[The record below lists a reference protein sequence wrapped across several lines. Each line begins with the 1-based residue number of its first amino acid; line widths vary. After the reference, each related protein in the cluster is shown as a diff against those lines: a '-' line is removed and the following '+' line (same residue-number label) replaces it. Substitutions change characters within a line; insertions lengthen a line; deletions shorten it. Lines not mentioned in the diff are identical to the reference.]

1 MAVVL
6 LAAFLLIAC
15 LLALRFEKQLTA
27 VLPSATCILIL
38 TLYVLAFFRRLSWI
52 DYFSTAIVV
61 GAVLRVLF
69 LSGEKKKKLFA
80 QLRELFFAPSAI
92 AAMVLLTGAVLL
104 TGNKIATWWDD
115 LNFWATDVKALYALD
130 GFAAKYTNAASEFGD
145 YPPGIQLLKWW
156 FVHLKPDGFSEGLMF
171 AGYYFGVFVFLT
183 PLLSRLDESLQTDR
197 RTVKQLFWTVVLVV
211 CLAAFPSMTETFYL
225 GGMCADL
232 VMAVIY
238 GVILMSCL
246 EDRAVPGA
254 DAAAAD
260 AAAVDTVAVDAA
272 AVDTAA
278 ADAAAVDTAAADTA
292 AADTAAADTAA
303 ADTAAAASRSRA
315 FSNLRIALYLGVLVL
330 VKSVGFLWAAFAL
343 VFVWFWRL
351 HGAADKKKEI
361 RQLLCITAFP
371 AVSGGSWMLFCLLM
385 KRVAKLTGAAVSMA
399 SGSLPILLE
408 GTVQKLLHA
417 YAEAFAVWALHQDGC
432 SGIGVSALAL
442 FVIFLIGIAWLYRRK
457 LLTKTERN
465 FLFVYVPLTGIVFY
479 GINLVSHLTIF
490 ATETQ
495 YLEAAGMIASIE
507 RYSAPFTVG
516 TLYLLFGIFLE
527 RSPRLWGKISPYAA
541 LAAAV
546 LLCANWGAVY
556 DGMIDY
562 RQRLDDDLQARSN
575 MITEASEEF
584 LEKMSKQDVG
594 SGMRVLYLKNAQDAA
609 QWVRNTYISFEASP
623 VSVLFGGIGEDTTS
637 GQVWELVQASH
648 AGYLYADETD
658 EALKELFAPYTEEFA
673 WKTLYRIQMNDG
685 TLMLEKAEETRRGQ
699 PEKEPNSVG

>member
-52 DYFSTAIVV
+52 DYFSTAIVA

-80 QLRELFFAPSAI
+80 RLRELFCAPSAI
-92 AAMVLLTGAVLL
+92 AALVLLTGAVLL
-104 TGNKIATWWDD
+104 TGNKIAAWWDD

-156 FVHLKPDGFSEGLMF
+156 FVHFKPDSFSEGLMF

-183 PLLSRLDESLQTDR
+183 PLLGRLDEALQNDR
-197 RTVKQLFWTVVLVV
+197 RRGKQLFWIVVLAV

-232 VMAVIY
+232 VMAVLY

-254 DAAAAD
+254 DAAA
-260 AAAVDTVAVDAA
+260 
-272 AVDTAA
+272 VDTAA
-278 ADAAAVDTAAADTA
+278 ADAAAV
-292 AADTAAADTAA
+292 DTAA

-351 HGAADKKKEI
+351 HGVADKKKEI
-361 RQLLCITAFP
+361 RQLLCITALP

-417 YAEAFAVWALHQDGC
+417 YAEAFAVWALHRDGC

-495 YLEAAGMIASIE
+495 YLEATGMIASIE

-527 RSPRLWGKISPYAA
+527 RSPKLWGKISPYAV

-556 DGMIDY
+556 DGMIGY
-562 RQRLDDDLQARSN
+562 RQRLDDDLQARSD

-685 TLMLEKAEETRRGQ
+685 TLMLERAEETRRGQ

>member
-6 LAAFLLIAC
+6 LAAFLMIAC

-27 VLPSATCILIL
+27 VLPLATCILIL
-38 TLYVLAFFRRLSWI
+38 ILYVLAFFRRLSWI

-183 PLLSRLDESLQTDR
+183 PLLSRLDEALQTDR

-246 EDRAVPGA
+246 EDRAAPG
-254 DAAAAD
+254 
-260 AAAVDTVAVDAA
+260 
-272 AVDTAA
+272 
-278 ADAAAVDTAAADTA
+278 ADTA
-292 AADTAAADTAA
+292 AADTAAADTAT
-303 ADTAAAASRSRA
+303 ADTAAADTATADIADAASRSRT

-361 RQLLCITAFP
+361 RQLLCITALP

-399 SGSLPILLE
+399 SGNLPILLE

-417 YAEAFAVWALHQDGC
+417 YAEAFAARALHRDGF
-432 SGIGVSALAL
+432 SWIGVSALAL

-495 YLEAAGMIASIE
+495 YLEATGMIASIE

-556 DGMIDY
+556 DGMIGY

-584 LEKMSKQDVG
+584 LDKMSKQDVG
-594 SGMRVLYLKNAQDAA
+594 SGMRVLYLENVQDAA

-673 WKTLYRIQMNDG
+673 RKTLYRIQINDG
-685 TLMLEKAEETRRGQ
+685 TLILERAEESRQGQ
-699 PEKEPNSVG
+699 P

>member
-52 DYFSTAIVV
+52 DYFSTAIVA

-80 QLRELFFAPSAI
+80 RLRELFCAPSAI
-92 AAMVLLTGAVLL
+92 AALVLLTGAVLL

-156 FVHLKPDGFSEGLMF
+156 FVHLKPDSFSEGLMF

-183 PLLSRLDESLQTDR
+183 PLLSRLDEALQTDR
-197 RTVKQLFWTVVLVV
+197 RRGKQLFWTVVLAV

-246 EDRAVPGA
+246 EDQ
-254 DAAAAD
+254 AA
-260 AAAVDTVAVDAA
+260 TN
-272 AVDTAA
+272 
-278 ADAAAVDTAAADTA
+278 ADTA
-292 AADTAAADTAA
+292 AA
-303 ADTAAAASRSRA
+303 SHSRA

-343 VFVWFWRL
+343 IFVWFWRL
-351 HGAADKKKEI
+351 HGAANKKKEI
-361 RQLLCITAFP
+361 WQLLCITALP

-417 YAEAFAVWALHQDGC
+417 YAEAFAVWALHRDGC

-495 YLEAAGMIASIE
+495 YLEATGMIASIE

-527 RSPRLWGKISPYAA
+527 RSPRLWGKISPYAV

-556 DGMIDY
+556 DGMIGY

-584 LEKMSKQDVG
+584 LEKMSKQEVG

-658 EALKELFAPYTEEFA
+658 EALKELFTPYIEEFA
-673 WKTLYRIQMNDG
+673 WKTLYRIKMNDG
-685 TLMLEKAEETRRGQ
+685 TLILERAEETRRG
-699 PEKEPNSVG
+699 

>member
-52 DYFSTAIVV
+52 DYFSTAIVA

-80 QLRELFFAPSAI
+80 RLRELFCAPSAI
-92 AAMVLLTGAVLL
+92 AALVLLTGAVLL

-156 FVHLKPDGFSEGLMF
+156 FVHLKPDSFSEGLMF

-183 PLLSRLDESLQTDR
+183 PLLSRLDEALQTDR
-197 RTVKQLFWTVVLVV
+197 RTVKQLFWTVVLAV

-238 GVILMSCL
+238 GMILMSCL
-246 EDRAVPGA
+246 EDRAVP
-254 DAAAAD
+254 AAD
-260 AAAVDTVAVDAA
+260 T
-272 AVDTAA
+272 
-278 ADAAAVDTAAADTA
+278 AAVDTAAADTA
-292 AADTAAADTAA
+292 AVDAAA

-417 YAEAFAVWALHQDGC
+417 YAEAFAARALHRDGC

-495 YLEAAGMIASIE
+495 YLEATGMIASIE

-527 RSPRLWGKISPYAA
+527 RSPKLWGKILPYAV

-556 DGMIDY
+556 DGMIGY

-658 EALKELFAPYTEEFA
+658 EALKELFTPYTEEFA
-673 WKTLYRIQMNDG
+673 WKTLYRIKMNDG
-685 TLMLEKAEETRRGQ
+685 TLILERAEETRRG
-699 PEKEPNSVG
+699 

>member
-52 DYFSTAIVV
+52 DYFSTAIVA

-80 QLRELFFAPSAI
+80 RLRELFCAPSAI
-92 AAMVLLTGAVLL
+92 AALVLLTGAVLL
-104 TGNKIATWWDD
+104 TGNKIAAWWDD

-156 FVHLKPDGFSEGLMF
+156 FVHLKPDSFSEGLMF

-183 PLLSRLDESLQTDR
+183 PLLSRLDETLQNDR
-197 RTVKQLFWTVVLVV
+197 RRGKQLFWIVVLAV

-246 EDRAVPGA
+246 EDRAAPG
-254 DAAAAD
+254 
-260 AAAVDTVAVDAA
+260 
-272 AVDTAA
+272 
-278 ADAAAVDTAAADTA
+278 ADTA
-292 AADTAAADTAA
+292 AEETAVADTAV
-303 ADTAAAASRSRA
+303 ASHSRA

-343 VFVWFWRL
+343 IFVWFWRL

-361 RQLLCITAFP
+361 RQLLCITALP

-408 GTVQKLLHA
+408 GTVQKLLYA
-417 YAEAFAVWALHQDGC
+417 YAEAFAARALHRDGF
-432 SGIGVSALAL
+432 SGIGVSALVL

-495 YLEAAGMIASIE
+495 YLEATGMIASIE

-527 RSPRLWGKISPYAA
+527 RSPRLWGKISPYAV

-556 DGMIDY
+556 DGMIGY
-562 RQRLDDDLQARSN
+562 RQSLDDDLQARSN

-658 EALKELFAPYTEEFA
+658 EALKELFTPYTEEFA
-673 WKTLYRIQMNDG
+673 WKTLYRIKMNDG
-685 TLMLEKAEETRRGQ
+685 TLILERTEETRRG
-699 PEKEPNSVG
+699 

>member
-52 DYFSTAIVV
+52 DYFSTAIVA

-80 QLRELFFAPSAI
+80 RLRELFCAPSAI
-92 AAMVLLTGAVLL
+92 AALVLLTGAVLL

-156 FVHLKPDGFSEGLMF
+156 FVHFKPDSFSEGLMF
-171 AGYYFGVFVFLT
+171 AGYYFGVFVFLM
-183 PLLSRLDESLQTDR
+183 PLLGRLDEALQNDR
-197 RTVKQLFWTVVLVV
+197 RRGKQLFWIVVLAV

-260 AAAVDTVAVDAA
+260 TAAVD
-272 AVDTAA
+272 
-278 ADAAAVDTAAADTA
+278 
-292 AADTAAADTAA
+292 
-303 ADTAAAASRSRA
+303 AAASRSRA

-343 VFVWFWRL
+343 IFVWFWRL

-361 RQLLCITAFP
+361 RQLLCITALP

-417 YAEAFAVWALHQDGC
+417 YAEAFAVWALHRDGC

-442 FVIFLIGIAWLYRRK
+442 FVIFLIGIAGLYRRK

-495 YLEAAGMIASIE
+495 YLEATGMIASIE

-516 TLYLLFGIFLE
+516 TMYLLFGIFLE
-527 RSPRLWGKISPYAA
+527 RSPKLWGKISPYAV

-556 DGMIDY
+556 DGMIGY

-673 WKTLYRIQMNDG
+673 WKTLYRIKMNDG
-685 TLMLEKAEETRRGQ
+685 MLILERAEETRRG
-699 PEKEPNSVG
+699 

>member
-38 TLYVLAFFRRLSWI
+38 TLYVLTFFRRLSWI
-52 DYFSTAIVV
+52 DYFSTAIVA

-80 QLRELFFAPSAI
+80 RLRELLCAPSAI
-92 AAMVLLTGAVLL
+92 AALVLLTGAVLL

-156 FVHLKPDGFSEGLMF
+156 FVHLKPDSFSEGLMF

-183 PLLSRLDESLQTDR
+183 PLLSRLDEALQTDR
-197 RTVKQLFWTVVLVV
+197 WTVKQLFWTVVLAV

-246 EDRAVPGA
+246 EDRAVPG
-254 DAAAAD
+254 
-260 AAAVDTVAVDAA
+260 T
-272 AVDTAA
+272 
-278 ADAAAVDTAAADTA
+278 
-292 AADTAAADTAA
+292 
-303 ADTAAAASRSRA
+303 DTAAAASRSRA

-343 VFVWFWRL
+343 IFVWFWRL

-361 RQLLCITAFP
+361 RQLLCITALP
-371 AVSGGSWMLFCLLM
+371 AVSGGSWMLFCLFM

-417 YAEAFAVWALHQDGC
+417 YAEAFAVWALHRDGF
-432 SGIGVSALAL
+432 SWIGVSALAL

-479 GINLVSHLTIF
+479 SINLVSHLTIF
-490 ATETQ
+490 ATENQ
-495 YLEAAGMIASIE
+495 YLEATGMIASIE

-556 DGMIDY
+556 DGMIGY

-685 TLMLEKAEETRRGQ
+685 TLMLEKAEETRRG
-699 PEKEPNSVG
+699 

>member
-52 DYFSTAIVV
+52 DYFSTAIVA

-80 QLRELFFAPSAI
+80 RLRELFCAPSAI
-92 AAMVLLTGAVLL
+92 AALVLLTGAVLL

-156 FVHLKPDGFSEGLMF
+156 FVHLKPDSFSEGLMF

-183 PLLSRLDESLQTDR
+183 PLLSRLDETLQNDR
-197 RTVKQLFWTVVLVV
+197 RRGKQLFWIVVLAV

-246 EDRAVPGA
+246 EDQ
-254 DAAAAD
+254 AA
-260 AAAVDTVAVDAA
+260 TN
-272 AVDTAA
+272 
-278 ADAAAVDTAAADTA
+278 ADTA
-292 AADTAAADTAA
+292 V
-303 ADTAAAASRSRA
+303 AASRSRA

-361 RQLLCITAFP
+361 RQLLCITALP

-417 YAEAFAVWALHQDGC
+417 YAEAFAARALHRDGC

-495 YLEAAGMIASIE
+495 YLEATGMIASIE

-527 RSPRLWGKISPYAA
+527 RSPKLWGKISPYAV

-556 DGMIDY
+556 DGMIGY
-562 RQRLDDDLQARSN
+562 RERLDDDLQARSN

-658 EALKELFAPYTEEFA
+658 ETLKELFAPYTEEFA

-685 TLMLEKAEETRRGQ
+685 TLILERAEETRRG
-699 PEKEPNSVG
+699 

>member
-52 DYFSTAIVV
+52 DYFSTAIVA

-69 LSGEKKKKLFA
+69 LSGKEKKKLFA
-80 QLRELFFAPSAI
+80 RLRELFCAPSAI
-92 AAMVLLTGAVLL
+92 AALVLLTGAVLL

-156 FVHLKPDGFSEGLMF
+156 FVHLKPDSFSEGLMF

-183 PLLSRLDESLQTDR
+183 PLLSRLDETLQNDR
-197 RTVKQLFWTVVLVV
+197 RRGKQLFWIVVLAV

-246 EDRAVPGA
+246 EDW
-254 DAAAAD
+254 AASG
-260 AAAVDTVAVDAA
+260 
-272 AVDTAA
+272 
-278 ADAAAVDTAAADTA
+278 
-292 AADTAAADTAA
+292 

-361 RQLLCITAFP
+361 RQLLCITALP

-417 YAEAFAVWALHQDGC
+417 YAEAFAVWALHRDGF
-432 SGIGVSALAL
+432 SWIGVSALAL

-479 GINLVSHLTIF
+479 SINLVSHLTIF

-495 YLEAAGMIASIE
+495 YLEATGMIASIE

-556 DGMIDY
+556 DGMIGY

-658 EALKELFAPYTEEFA
+658 EALKELFTPYTEEFA

-685 TLMLEKAEETRRGQ
+685 TLILERAEEIRRG
-699 PEKEPNSVG
+699 

>member
-38 TLYVLAFFRRLSWI
+38 TLYVLTFFRRLSWI
-52 DYFSTAIVV
+52 DYFSTAIVA

-80 QLRELFFAPSAI
+80 RLRELLCAPSAI
-92 AAMVLLTGAVLL
+92 AALVLLTGAVLL

-156 FVHLKPDGFSEGLMF
+156 FVHFKTDSFSEGLMF

-183 PLLSRLDESLQTDR
+183 PLLSRLDEALQTDR
-197 RTVKQLFWTVVLVV
+197 RRVKQLFWTVVLAV

-246 EDRAVPGA
+246 EDRAVPG
-254 DAAAAD
+254 
-260 AAAVDTVAVDAA
+260 T
-272 AVDTAA
+272 
-278 ADAAAVDTAAADTA
+278 
-292 AADTAAADTAA
+292 
-303 ADTAAAASRSRA
+303 DTAAAASRSRA

-343 VFVWFWRL
+343 IFVWFWRL

-361 RQLLCITAFP
+361 RQLLCITALP
-371 AVSGGSWMLFCLLM
+371 AVSGGSWMLFCLFM

-417 YAEAFAVWALHQDGC
+417 YAEAFAVWALHRDGF
-432 SGIGVSALAL
+432 SWIGVSALAL

-495 YLEAAGMIASIE
+495 YLEATGMIASIE

-556 DGMIDY
+556 DGMIGY

-685 TLMLEKAEETRRGQ
+685 TLMLEKAEETRRG
-699 PEKEPNSVG
+699 

>member
-6 LAAFLLIAC
+6 LAAFLMIAC
-15 LLALRFEKQLTA
+15 LLALRFEKQLTD
-27 VLPSATCILIL
+27 VLPLATCILIL
-38 TLYVLAFFRRLSWI
+38 ILYVLAFFRRLSWI
-52 DYFSTAIVV
+52 DYFSTAIVM

-183 PLLSRLDESLQTDR
+183 PLLSRLDEALQTDR

-246 EDRAVPGA
+246 EDRAAPG
-254 DAAAAD
+254 
-260 AAAVDTVAVDAA
+260 
-272 AVDTAA
+272 
-278 ADAAAVDTAAADTA
+278 ADTA
-292 AADTAAADTAA
+292 AADTATADI
-303 ADTAAAASRSRA
+303 ADAASRSRT

-361 RQLLCITAFP
+361 RQLLCITALP

-399 SGSLPILLE
+399 SGNLPILLE

-417 YAEAFAVWALHQDGC
+417 YAEAFAARALHRPVCDFSDRNRMAVSQEASDQNGAEFPVCVCAADGNCFLRHQPCESSDDFCDGNPVSGSNRDDCVDRTLQCTVYSWNVVSAVRDFSGTQSEAVGKNFALCSAGC
-432 SGIGVSALAL
+432 SCIV
-442 FVIFLIGIAWLYRRK
+442 VCK
-457 LLTKTERN
+457 LGRCL
-465 FLFVYVPLTGIVFY
+465 
-479 GINLVSHLTIF
+479 
-490 ATETQ
+490 
-495 YLEAAGMIASIE
+495 
-507 RYSAPFTVG
+507 
-516 TLYLLFGIFLE
+516 
-527 RSPRLWGKISPYAA
+527 
-541 LAAAV
+541 
-546 LLCANWGAVY
+546 
-556 DGMIDY
+556 
-562 RQRLDDDLQARSN
+562 
-575 MITEASEEF
+575 
-584 LEKMSKQDVG
+584 
-594 SGMRVLYLKNAQDAA
+594 
-609 QWVRNTYISFEASP
+609 
-623 VSVLFGGIGEDTTS
+623 
-637 GQVWELVQASH
+637 
-648 AGYLYADETD
+648 
-658 EALKELFAPYTEEFA
+658 
-673 WKTLYRIQMNDG
+673 
-685 TLMLEKAEETRRGQ
+685 
-699 PEKEPNSVG
+699 

>member
-38 TLYVLAFFRRLSWI
+38 TLYVLAFFRQLSWI
-52 DYFSTAIVV
+52 DYFSTAIVAGV
-61 GAVLRVLF
+61 VLRVLF

-80 QLRELFFAPSAI
+80 RLRELFCAPSAI
-92 AAMVLLTGAVLL
+92 AALVLLTGAVLL

-156 FVHLKPDGFSEGLMF
+156 FVHLKPDSFSEGLMF

-183 PLLSRLDESLQTDR
+183 PLLSRLDEALQTDR
-197 RTVKQLFWTVVLVV
+197 RRGKQLFWTVVLAV

-238 GVILMSCL
+238 GVVLMSCL
-246 EDRAVPGA
+246 EDRAAPG
-254 DAAAAD
+254 
-260 AAAVDTVAVDAA
+260 
-272 AVDTAA
+272 
-278 ADAAAVDTAAADTA
+278 
-292 AADTAAADTAA
+292 

-315 FSNLRIALYLGVLVL
+315 FSNLRIALYLSVLVL

-343 VFVWFWRL
+343 IFVWFWRL

-361 RQLLCITAFP
+361 RQLLCITALP

-417 YAEAFAVWALHQDGC
+417 YAEAFAVWALHRDGC
-432 SGIGVSALAL
+432 SWIGVSALAL

-495 YLEAAGMIASIE
+495 YLEATGMIASIE

-527 RSPRLWGKISPYAA
+527 RSPKLWGKISPYAV

-556 DGMIDY
+556 DGMIGY

-658 EALKELFAPYTEEFA
+658 EALKELFTPYTEEFA

-685 TLMLEKAEETRRGQ
+685 TLILERAEETRRG
-699 PEKEPNSVG
+699 

>member
-6 LAAFLLIAC
+6 LAAFLMIAC

-27 VLPSATCILIL
+27 VLPLATCILIL
-38 TLYVLAFFRRLSWI
+38 ILYVLAFFRRLSWI

-183 PLLSRLDESLQTDR
+183 PLLSRLDEALQTDR

-246 EDRAVPGA
+246 EDRAAPG
-254 DAAAAD
+254 
-260 AAAVDTVAVDAA
+260 
-272 AVDTAA
+272 
-278 ADAAAVDTAAADTA
+278 ADTA
-292 AADTAAADTAA
+292 AADTAAADTAT
-303 ADTAAAASRSRA
+303 ADTAAADTATADIADAASRSRT

-361 RQLLCITAFP
+361 RQLLCITALP

-399 SGSLPILLE
+399 SGNLPILLE

-417 YAEAFAVWALHQDGC
+417 YAEAFAARALHRDGF
-432 SGIGVSALAL
+432 SWIGVSALAL

-495 YLEAAGMIASIE
+495 YLEATGMIASIE

-556 DGMIDY
+556 DGMIGY

-584 LEKMSKQDVG
+584 LDKMSKQDVG
-594 SGMRVLYLKNAQDAA
+594 SGLRVLYLENVQDAA

-673 WKTLYRIQMNDG
+673 RKTLYRIQINDG
-685 TLMLEKAEETRRGQ
+685 TLILERAEESRQGQ
-699 PEKEPNSVG
+699 P

>member
-6 LAAFLLIAC
+6 LAAFLILAS
-15 LLALRFEKQLTA
+15 LLAVKFKKKITD

-52 DYFSTAIVV
+52 DYLSTALVA
-61 GAVLRVLF
+61 GTLLRVLT
-69 LSGEKKKKLFA
+69 LSGEKKKELFVQLRKLFC
-80 QLRELFFAPSAI
+80 APSAI
-92 AAMVLLTGAVLL
+92 AAFVLLLGAVLL

-156 FVHLKPDGFSEGLMF
+156 FVHWKPDSFSEGLMF

-183 PLLSRLDESLQTDR
+183 PLLGRLDEPDRGNANVPMPSLR
-197 RTVKQLFWTVVLVV
+197 SVKTFLWIIVLAV

-238 GVILMSCL
+238 GAILTSCL
-246 EDRAVPGA
+246 EDRAVRKTE
-254 DAAAAD
+254 AAAPESAAQNENV
-260 AAAVDTVAVDAA
+260 AAACANT
-272 AVDTAA
+272 TAT
-278 ADAAAVDTAAADTA
+278 AD
-292 AADTAAADTAA
+292 
-303 ADTAAAASRSRA
+303 SCSRA
-315 FSNLRIALYLGVLVL
+315 FSNLRLGLYLGVLVL

-351 HGAADKKKEI
+351 HDAVDKKKEI
-361 RQLLCITAFP
+361 RQLICITAVL
-371 AVSGGSWMLFCLLM
+371 AVSGGSWMLFCLFM

-417 YAEAFAVWALHQDGC
+417 YAEAFAAWALHRDGF
-432 SGIGVSALAL
+432 SVIGVSALAL
-442 FVIFLIGIAWLYRRK
+442 FVIFLIGIAGMYRRK

-465 FLFVYVPLTGIVFY
+465 FLLVYVPLTGIVFY
-479 GINLVSHLTIF
+479 SINLVSHLTIF

-495 YLEAAGMIASIE
+495 YLEATGMIASIE

-527 RSPRLWGKISPYAA
+527 RSPKLWGKISPYAV
-541 LAAAV
+541 LVSAV

-556 DGMIDY
+556 DGMIGY
-562 RQRLDDDLQARSN
+562 RQTKDADLEARAE
-575 MITEASEEF
+575 MITETSEEF
-584 LEKMSKQDVG
+584 LEKMSGQDVG
-594 SGMRVLYLKNAQDAA
+594 SGMRVLYLKNSQEAA

-623 VSVLFGGIGEDTTS
+623 VSVLFGGIGEETTS
-637 GQVWELVQASH
+637 GQIWELVQASH

-658 EALKELFAPYTEEFA
+658 EALKELFAPYTEEFS

-685 TLMLEKAEETRRGQ
+685 TLTLEKAE
-699 PEKEPNSVG
+699 

>member
-52 DYFSTAIVV
+52 DYFSTAIVA

-80 QLRELFFAPSAI
+80 RLRELFCAPSAI
-92 AAMVLLTGAVLL
+92 AALVLLAGAVLL

-156 FVHLKPDGFSEGLMF
+156 FVHLKPDSFSEGLMF

-183 PLLSRLDESLQTDR
+183 PLLSRLDEALQTDR
-197 RTVKQLFWTVVLVV
+197 RTVKQLFWIVVLAV

-232 VMAVIY
+232 VMAVLY

-254 DAAAAD
+254 D
-260 AAAVDTVAVDAA
+260 TA
-272 AVDTAA
+272 AVDTAV
-278 ADAAAVDTAAADTA
+278 ADTVAADTV
-292 AADTAAADTAA
+292 
-303 ADTAAAASRSRA
+303 AAASRSRA

-361 RQLLCITAFP
+361 RQLLCITALP

-417 YAEAFAVWALHQDGC
+417 YAEAFAVWALHRDGC

-495 YLEAAGMIASIE
+495 YLEATGMIASIE

-527 RSPRLWGKISPYAA
+527 RSPKLWGKISPYAV

-556 DGMIDY
+556 DGMIGY

-685 TLMLEKAEETRRGQ
+685 TLMLERAEETRRG
-699 PEKEPNSVG
+699 

>member
-52 DYFSTAIVV
+52 DYFSTAIVA

-80 QLRELFFAPSAI
+80 RLRELFCAPSAI
-92 AAMVLLTGAVLL
+92 AALVLLTGAVLL

-156 FVHLKPDGFSEGLMF
+156 FVHLKPDSFSEGLMF

-183 PLLSRLDESLQTDR
+183 PLLSRLDEALQTDR
-197 RTVKQLFWTVVLVV
+197 RTVKQLFWTVVLAV

-246 EDRAVPGA
+246 EDRAVPG
-254 DAAAAD
+254 
-260 AAAVDTVAVDAA
+260 T
-272 AVDTAA
+272 
-278 ADAAAVDTAAADTA
+278 
-292 AADTAAADTAA
+292 
-303 ADTAAAASRSRA
+303 DTAAAASRSRA

-371 AVSGGSWMLFCLLM
+371 AVSGGSWMLFCLFM

-417 YAEAFAVWALHQDGC
+417 YAEAFAVWALHRDGF
-432 SGIGVSALAL
+432 SWIGVSALAL

-495 YLEAAGMIASIE
+495 YLEATGMIASIE

-527 RSPRLWGKISPYAA
+527 RSPKLWGKISPYAV

-556 DGMIDY
+556 DGMIGY
-562 RQRLDDDLQARSN
+562 RERLDDDLQARSN

-658 EALKELFAPYTEEFA
+658 ETLKELFAPYTEEFA

-685 TLMLEKAEETRRGQ
+685 TLILERAEETRRG
-699 PEKEPNSVG
+699 

>member
-52 DYFSTAIVV
+52 DYFSTAIVA

-80 QLRELFFAPSAI
+80 RLRELFCAPSAI
-92 AAMVLLTGAVLL
+92 AALVLLTGAVLL

-156 FVHLKPDGFSEGLMF
+156 FVHFKPDSFSEGLMF
-171 AGYYFGVFVFLT
+171 AGYYFGVFVFLM
-183 PLLSRLDESLQTDR
+183 PLLGRLDEALQNDR
-197 RTVKQLFWTVVLVV
+197 RRGKQLFWIVVLAV

-260 AAAVDTVAVDAA
+260 TAAVD
-272 AVDTAA
+272 
-278 ADAAAVDTAAADTA
+278 
-292 AADTAAADTAA
+292 
-303 ADTAAAASRSRA
+303 AAASRSRA

-343 VFVWFWRL
+343 IFVWFWRL

-361 RQLLCITAFP
+361 RQLLCITALP

-417 YAEAFAVWALHQDGC
+417 YAEAFAVWALHRDGC

-442 FVIFLIGIAWLYRRK
+442 FVIFLIGIAGLYRRK

-495 YLEAAGMIASIE
+495 YLEATGMIASIE

-516 TLYLLFGIFLE
+516 TMYLLFGIFLE
-527 RSPRLWGKISPYAA
+527 RSPKLWGKISPYAV

-556 DGMIDY
+556 DGMIGY
-562 RQRLDDDLQARSN
+562 RQSLDDDLQARSN

-658 EALKELFAPYTEEFA
+658 EALKELFTPYTKEFA
-673 WKTLYRIQMNDG
+673 WKTLYRIKMNDG
-685 TLMLEKAEETRRGQ
+685 TLILERAEETRRG
-699 PEKEPNSVG
+699 

>member
-246 EDRAVPGA
+246 EDRAAPGA
-254 DAAAAD
+254 DTATAD
-260 AAAVDTVAVDAA
+260 I
-272 AVDTAA
+272 
-278 ADAAAVDTAAADTA
+278 AD
-292 AADTAAADTAA
+292 
-303 ADTAAAASRSRA
+303 AASRSRI

-361 RQLLCITAFP
+361 RQLLCITALP

-399 SGSLPILLE
+399 SGNLPILLE
-408 GTVQKLLHA
+408 GTIQKLLHA
-417 YAEAFAVWALHQDGC
+417 YAEAFAARALHRDGF
-432 SGIGVSALAL
+432 SWIGVSALAL

-495 YLEAAGMIASIE
+495 YLEATGMIASIE

-556 DGMIDY
+556 DGMIGY

-594 SGMRVLYLKNAQDAA
+594 SGMRVLYLKNVQDAA

-658 EALKELFAPYTEEFA
+658 EALKELFAPYTEEFV
-673 WKTLYRIQMNDG
+673 WETLYRIQINDG
-685 TLMLEKAEETRRGQ
+685 TLILERAEESRQGQ
-699 PEKEPNSVG
+699 P

>member
-52 DYFSTAIVV
+52 DYFSTAIVA

-80 QLRELFFAPSAI
+80 RLRELFCAPSAI
-92 AAMVLLTGAVLL
+92 AALVLLTGAVLL

-156 FVHLKPDGFSEGLMF
+156 FVHLKPDSFSEGLMF

-183 PLLSRLDESLQTDR
+183 PLLSRLDETLQNDR
-197 RTVKQLFWTVVLVV
+197 RRGKQLFWIVVLAV

-232 VMAVIY
+232 VMAVLY

-246 EDRAVPGA
+246 EDRVVP
-254 DAAAAD
+254 
-260 AAAVDTVAVDAA
+260 
-272 AVDTAA
+272 
-278 ADAAAVDTAAADTA
+278 AADTA
-292 AADTAAADTAA
+292 AADTAV
-303 ADTAAAASRSRA
+303 AASRSRA

-417 YAEAFAVWALHQDGC
+417 YAEAFAVWALHRDGC

-495 YLEAAGMIASIE
+495 YLEATGMIASIE

-527 RSPRLWGKISPYAA
+527 RSPKLWGKISPYAV

-556 DGMIDY
+556 DGMIGY

-658 EALKELFAPYTEEFA
+658 EALKELFTPYTEEFA
-673 WKTLYRIQMNDG
+673 WKTLYRIKMNDG
-685 TLMLEKAEETRRGQ
+685 TLILERAEETRRG
-699 PEKEPNSVG
+699 

>member
-38 TLYVLAFFRRLSWI
+38 ILYVLAFFRRLSWI
-52 DYFSTAIVV
+52 DYFSTAIVA

-80 QLRELFFAPSAI
+80 RLRELFCAPSAI
-92 AAMVLLTGAVLL
+92 AALVLLTGAVLL

-183 PLLSRLDESLQTDR
+183 PLLSRLDEALQTDR
-197 RTVKQLFWTVVLVV
+197 RRVKQLFWIVVLAV

-238 GVILMSCL
+238 GVVLMSCL
-246 EDRAVPGA
+246 EDRAAPG
-254 DAAAAD
+254 
-260 AAAVDTVAVDAA
+260 T
-272 AVDTAA
+272 
-278 ADAAAVDTAAADTA
+278 
-292 AADTAAADTAA
+292 
-303 ADTAAAASRSRA
+303 DTAAAASRSRA

-361 RQLLCITAFP
+361 RQLLCIAAFP
-371 AVSGGSWMLFCLLM
+371 AVSGGSWMLFCLFM

-417 YAEAFAVWALHQDGC
+417 YAEAFAVWALHRDGF
-432 SGIGVSALAL
+432 SWIGVSALAL

-479 GINLVSHLTIF
+479 SINLVSHLTIF
-490 ATETQ
+490 ATENQ
-495 YLEAAGMIASIE
+495 YLEATGMIASIE

-527 RSPRLWGKISPYAA
+527 RSPKLWGKISPYAV

-556 DGMIDY
+556 DGMIGY

-658 EALKELFAPYTEEFA
+658 EALKELFTPYTEEFA
-673 WKTLYRIQMNDG
+673 WKTLYQIKMNDG
-685 TLMLEKAEETRRGQ
+685 TLILERAEETRRG
-699 PEKEPNSVG
+699 

>member
-52 DYFSTAIVV
+52 DYFSTAIVA

-80 QLRELFFAPSAI
+80 RLRELFCAPSAI
-92 AAMVLLTGAVLL
+92 AALVLLTGAVLL

-156 FVHLKPDGFSEGLMF
+156 FVHLKPDSFSEGLMF

-183 PLLSRLDESLQTDR
+183 PLLSRLDEALQTDR
-197 RTVKQLFWTVVLVV
+197 RTVKQLFWTVVLAV

-246 EDRAVPGA
+246 EDRAVPG
-254 DAAAAD
+254 
-260 AAAVDTVAVDAA
+260 T
-272 AVDTAA
+272 
-278 ADAAAVDTAAADTA
+278 DTAAADTA
-292 AADTAAADTAA
+292 AADTAAVDTAA
-303 ADTAAAASRSRA
+303 ADTADVDAAAADTAVAASRSRA

-417 YAEAFAVWALHQDGC
+417 YAEAFAVWALHRDGC

-495 YLEAAGMIASIE
+495 YLEATGMIASIE

-527 RSPRLWGKISPYAA
+527 RSPRLWGKMSPYAV

-556 DGMIDY
+556 DGMIGY

-658 EALKELFAPYTEEFA
+658 EALKELFTPYTEEFA
-673 WKTLYRIQMNDG
+673 WKTLYRIKMNDG
-685 TLMLEKAEETRRGQ
+685 TLILERAEETRRGQ
-699 PEKEPNSVG
+699 PEKESNGVG

>member
-6 LAAFLLIAC
+6 LAAFLMIAC

-27 VLPSATCILIL
+27 VLPLATCILIL
-38 TLYVLAFFRRLSWI
+38 ILYVLAFFRRLSWI

-183 PLLSRLDESLQTDR
+183 PLLSRLDEALQTDR

-246 EDRAVPGA
+246 EDRAVLG
-254 DAAAAD
+254 
-260 AAAVDTVAVDAA
+260 
-272 AVDTAA
+272 
-278 ADAAAVDTAAADTA
+278 ADTA
-292 AADTAAADTAA
+292 AADTATADI
-303 ADTAAAASRSRA
+303 ADAASRSRA

-361 RQLLCITAFP
+361 RQLLCITALP

-399 SGSLPILLE
+399 SGNLPILLE

-417 YAEAFAVWALHQDGC
+417 YAEAFAARALHRDGF
-432 SGIGVSALAL
+432 SWIGVSALA
-442 FVIFLIGIAWLYRRK
+442 
-457 LLTKTERN
+457 
-465 FLFVYVPLTGIVFY
+465 LFVYVPLTGIVFY

-495 YLEAAGMIASIE
+495 YLEATGMIASIE

-556 DGMIDY
+556 DGMIGY

-685 TLMLEKAEETRRGQ
+685 TLTLERAEESRQGQ
-699 PEKEPNSVG
+699 P

>member
-52 DYFSTAIVV
+52 DYFSTAIVS

-80 QLRELFFAPSAI
+80 RLRELFCAPSAI
-92 AAMVLLTGAVLL
+92 AALVLLTGAVLL

-156 FVHLKPDGFSEGLMF
+156 FVHLKPDSFSEGLMF

-183 PLLSRLDESLQTDR
+183 PLLSRLDEALQTDR
-197 RTVKQLFWTVVLVV
+197 RTVKQLFWIVVLAV

-232 VMAVIY
+232 VMAVLY

-246 EDRAVPGA
+246 EDRAVPG
-254 DAAAAD
+254 
-260 AAAVDTVAVDAA
+260 T
-272 AVDTAA
+272 DTAA
-278 ADAAAVDTAAADTA
+278 ANTAAADT
-292 AADTAAADTAA
+292 
-303 ADTAAAASRSRA
+303 AAASRSRA

-417 YAEAFAVWALHQDGC
+417 YAEAFAVWALHRDGC

-495 YLEAAGMIASIE
+495 YLEATGMIASIE

-527 RSPRLWGKISPYAA
+527 RSLRLWGKMSPYAV

-556 DGMIDY
+556 DGMIGY

-658 EALKELFAPYTEEFA
+658 ETLKELFAPYTEEFA

-685 TLMLEKAEETRRGQ
+685 TLMLERAEETRRG
-699 PEKEPNSVG
+699 

>member
-52 DYFSTAIVV
+52 DYFSTAIVA

-80 QLRELFFAPSAI
+80 RLRELFCAPSAI
-92 AAMVLLTGAVLL
+92 AALVLLTGAVLL

-156 FVHLKPDGFSEGLMF
+156 FVHLKPDSFSEGLMF

-183 PLLSRLDESLQTDR
+183 PLLSRLDETLQNDR
-197 RTVKQLFWTVVLVV
+197 RRGKQLFWIVVLAV

-246 EDRAVPGA
+246 EDRAVPG
-254 DAAAAD
+254 
-260 AAAVDTVAVDAA
+260 T
-272 AVDTAA
+272 
-278 ADAAAVDTAAADTA
+278 
-292 AADTAAADTAA
+292 
-303 ADTAAAASRSRA
+303 DTAAAASRSRA
-315 FSNLRIALYLGVLVL
+315 FSNLRIALYLSVLVL

-343 VFVWFWRL
+343 IFVWFWRL

-361 RQLLCITAFP
+361 RQLLCITALP

-417 YAEAFAVWALHQDGC
+417 YAEAFAVWALHRDGF

-495 YLEAAGMIASIE
+495 YLEATGMIASIE

-527 RSPRLWGKISPYAA
+527 RSPRLWGKISPYAV

-556 DGMIDY
+556 DGMIGY
-562 RQRLDDDLQARSN
+562 RERLDDDLQARSN

-658 EALKELFAPYTEEFA
+658 ETLKELFAPYTEEFA
-673 WKTLYRIQMNDG
+673 WKTLYRIKMNDG
-685 TLMLEKAEETRRGQ
+685 MLILERAEETRRG
-699 PEKEPNSVG
+699 

>member
-6 LAAFLLIAC
+6 LAAFFLIAC

-52 DYFSTAIVV
+52 DYFSTAIVA

-80 QLRELFFAPSAI
+80 RLRELFCAPSAI
-92 AAMVLLTGAVLL
+92 AALVLLTGAVLL

-156 FVHLKPDGFSEGLMF
+156 FVHLKPNGFSEGLMF

-183 PLLSRLDESLQTDR
+183 PLLSRLDEALQTDR
-197 RTVKQLFWTVVLVV
+197 RRGKQLFWTVVLAV

-238 GVILMSCL
+238 GVVLMSCL
-246 EDRAVPGA
+246 EDQ
-254 DAAAAD
+254 AA
-260 AAAVDTVAVDAA
+260 TN
-272 AVDTAA
+272 
-278 ADAAAVDTAAADTA
+278 
-292 AADTAAADTAA
+292 

-361 RQLLCITAFP
+361 RQLLCITALP

-417 YAEAFAVWALHQDGC
+417 YAEAFAVWALHRDGC

-495 YLEAAGMIASIE
+495 YLEATGMIASIE

-556 DGMIDY
+556 DGMIGY

-609 QWVRNTYISFEASP
+609 QWVKNTYISFEASP

-658 EALKELFAPYTEEFA
+658 EALKELFTPYTEEFA
-673 WKTLYRIQMNDG
+673 WKTLYRIKMNDG
-685 TLMLEKAEETRRGQ
+685 TLILERAEETRRG
-699 PEKEPNSVG
+699 

>member
-6 LAAFLLIAC
+6 LAAFLMIAC

-27 VLPSATCILIL
+27 VLPLATCILIL
-38 TLYVLAFFRRLSWI
+38 ILYVLAFFRRLSWI

-115 LNFWATDVKALYALD
+115 LNFWATDGKALYALD

-183 PLLSRLDESLQTDR
+183 PLLSRLDEALQTDR

-254 DAAAAD
+254 D
-260 AAAVDTVAVDAA
+260 
-272 AVDTAA
+272 
-278 ADAAAVDTAAADTA
+278 TAAADTA

-303 ADTAAAASRSRA
+303 ADTAAADTATADIADAASRSRG

-361 RQLLCITAFP
+361 RQLLCITALP

-399 SGSLPILLE
+399 SGNLPILLE

-417 YAEAFAVWALHQDGC
+417 YAEAFAARALHRDGF
-432 SGIGVSALAL
+432 SWIGVSALAL
-442 FVIFLIGIAWLYRRK
+442 FVIFQIGIAWLYRRK

-490 ATETQ
+490 ATENQ
-495 YLEAAGMIASIE
+495 YLEATGMIASIE

-556 DGMIDY
+556 DGMIGY

-609 QWVRNTYISFEASP
+609 QGVRNTYISFEASP

-673 WKTLYRIQMNDG
+673 WKTLNRIQMNAG
-685 TLMLEKAEETRRGQ
+685 TLPLERAEESRQGQ
-699 PEKEPNSVG
+699 P

>member
-52 DYFSTAIVV
+52 DYFSTAIVS

-80 QLRELFFAPSAI
+80 RLRELFCAPSAI
-92 AAMVLLTGAVLL
+92 AALVLLTGAVLL

-156 FVHLKPDGFSEGLMF
+156 FVHFKPDSFSEGLMF

-183 PLLSRLDESLQTDR
+183 PLLGRLDEALQTDR
-197 RTVKQLFWTVVLVV
+197 RRGKQLFWIVVLAV

-232 VMAVIY
+232 VMAVLY

-246 EDRAVPGA
+246 EDRAVPG
-254 DAAAAD
+254 
-260 AAAVDTVAVDAA
+260 T
-272 AVDTAA
+272 DTAA
-278 ADAAAVDTAAADTA
+278 ANTAAADT
-292 AADTAAADTAA
+292 
-303 ADTAAAASRSRA
+303 AAASRSRA

-361 RQLLCITAFP
+361 RQLLCITALP

-417 YAEAFAVWALHQDGC
+417 YAEAFAVWALHRDGC

-495 YLEAAGMIASIE
+495 YLEATGMIASIE

-527 RSPRLWGKISPYAA
+527 RSPRLWGKISPYAV

-556 DGMIDY
+556 DGMIGY

-658 EALKELFAPYTEEFA
+658 EALKELFTPYTEEFA
-673 WKTLYRIQMNDG
+673 WKTLYRIKMNDG
-685 TLMLEKAEETRRGQ
+685 TLILERAEETRRG
-699 PEKEPNSVG
+699 